1 MTPPHSV
8 HTDRAAI
15 TEHLA
20 RLAAAERLL
29 IALDFDGTLAPLV
42 DEPMQA
48 RAIPEARAALERLSA
63 LPDTEVALVSGRQLA
78 DLVIISEHPEGSP
91 VHLAGSHGAEMWHP
105 AAFAVPPRNMAQEV
119 AQRAESESIVAAAQS
134 IVADT
139 PGAWIEP
146 KAFGFGLHTRLSEAD
161 ASERVAAQIEQ
172 LVTERA
178 PLWRRRTGRDILEFA
193 WRHEGKD
200 SAVAALREITGAT
213 AVLFAG
219 DDVTDEDALASLGG
233 EDLGVRVGTGDTAAT
248 VRVAD
253 PREFAALL
261 GALATARAGR
271 PE

>member
-1 MTPPHSV
+1 MTTHESSNPSAHGQQV
-8 HTDRAAI
+8 ARI
-15 TEHLA
+15 TA
-20 RLAAAERLL
+20 SERLL

-42 DEPMQA
+42 DEPMTA
-48 RAIPEARAALERLSA
+48 RAIPEAREALERLCA

-78 DLVIISEHPEGSP
+78 DLVIISEHPNDSP
-91 VHLAGSHGAEMWHP
+91 IHLAGSHGAEMWHP
-105 AAFAVPPRNMAQEV
+105 SAYDVPPRNMAQEV
-119 AQRAESESIVAAAQS
+119 AQRAEAEAIVAAAQQ

-161 ASERVAAQIEQ
+161 ASDEVAADIER

-178 PLWRRRTGRDILEFA
+178 PQWRRRTGRDILEFA

-200 SAVAALREITGAT
+200 SAVASLRDLTRAT

-219 DDVTDEDALASLGG
+219 DDVTDEDALASLGAH
-233 EDLGVRVGTGDTAAT
+233 DLGVRVGPGETAAA

-253 PREFAALL
+253 PHELAALL